1 MLDHL
6 ATHLATP
13 LKTAGFNLELI
24 KIQAVE
30 AREKDDMRKA
40 ESIVRNSKWRK
51 VKRSFKEQI
60 KVEEEANKRCKSY
73 VPIMNNK

>member
-13 LKTAGFNLELI
+13 LKMAGFNLELV
-24 KIQAVE
+24 KAQAKE

-40 ESIVRNSKWRK
+40 ESTVRNSKWR
-51 VKRSFKEQI
+51 
-60 KVEEEANKRCKSY
+60 
-73 VPIMNNK
+73 